1 MNLSNKELQDI
12 LIAGNYIN
20 LNDVALLQEYV
31 DQKENV
37 LMNFLVTQGIL
48 TKDIIGQAI
57 AEHYKVP
64 YADLNSYMPTK
75 EMVLRLPESFAKKN
89 RAVVFEQN
97 GSDVIITTSNPL
109 KKGLAASAKKS
120 LAPLSEVKKKIS
132 PKKVSIYYSLPEDI
146 EEAFIAYR
154 KPLQDRLK
162 SIVSSGDKMAPR
174 IFDEVMQDALALR
187 CSDIHFDPREELIV
201 IRFRIDGIL
210 RDVAKLEPRIYGNV
224 LNHIKVRSS
233 LRTDLHAATQ
243 DGSMRYEHNERKT
256 DLRISIAPLMDGEKI
271 VLRLLAAYVRG
282 FTFTDLGL
290 NQAHQNA
297 LLASARKP
305 FGMILVVGP
314 TGSGKTTSLYGL
326 IKTLNKTTVNIATI
340 EDPVE
345 YKVAGVNHMQ
355 VNKET
360 NLSFATGL
368 RSIVRQ
374 DPDVILVGEI
384 RDQETADIA
393 TNAALTGHL
402 MLSTFHANDA
412 ATAIPRLMDMGV
424 EPFILA
430 STLELIIAQ
439 RLVRKIC
446 ERCRETSK
454 TSRAEII
461 KNNPSLS
468 RSMKKGRL
476 VHYIG
481 KGCSSCAGTGYSGR
495 TALFEFILVD
505 DNLKEIV
512 AKRPTAQDI
521 RAYADKNLSPTLYMD
536 GLAKVYAGVTTINE
550 VVRVALQ

>member
-1 MNLSNKELQDI
+1 MNLSNQELQDI
-12 LIAGNYIN
+12 LVAGNYIN
-20 LNDVALLQEYV
+20 LNDVALLQEHI
-31 DQKENV
+31 DQKENS

-57 AEHYKVP
+57 AEHFKVP

-75 EMVLRLPESFAKKN
+75 EMVKRLPESFATKN
-89 RAVVFEQN
+89 LAVVFMQD
-97 GSDVIITTSNPL
+97 GSNVVVATANPL
-109 KKGLAASAKKS
+109 KKGLAAAAKKA
-120 LAPLSEVKKKIS
+120 LAPLKDGKKQIAT
-132 PKKVSIYYSLPEDI
+132 KKVSIHYSLPEDI
-146 EEAFIAYR
+146 TQAFVAYR
-154 KPLQDRLK
+154 KPLQDRLNA
-162 SIVSSGDKMAPR
+162 IVASGDKMAPR
-174 IFDEVMQDALALR
+174 IFDEVMQDAIALR
-187 CSDIHFDPREELIV
+187 SSDIHFDPREETVV
-201 IRFRIDGIL
+201 IRFRVDGIL
-210 RDVAKLEPRIYGNV
+210 RDIAKLEPRVYGNV
-224 LNHIKVRSS
+224 LNHIKVRSA

-243 DGSMRYEHNERKT
+243 DGSMRYEYNDRRT
-256 DLRISIAPLMDGEKI
+256 DLRISVAPLMDGEKV

-282 FTFTDLGL
+282 FTFADLGL
-290 NQAHQNA
+290 NQDHQDA

-326 IKTLNKTTVNIATI
+326 IKILNKSTVNIATI

-355 VNKET
+355 VNEDT
-360 NLSFATGL
+360 DLSFATGL

-384 RDQETADIA
+384 RDKETADIA

-412 ATAIPRLMDMGV
+412 ATAIPRLMDMGI
-424 EPFILA
+424 EPFILS

-454 TSRAEII
+454 ITRAQVLKEHP
-461 KNNPSLS
+461 NLS
-468 RSMKKGRL
+468 RSIKKGKL

-495 TALFEFILVD
+495 TALFEFILID
-505 DNLKEIV
+505 DVLREIV
-512 AKRPTAQDI
+512 SKRPTAQEI
-521 RAYADKNLSPTLYMD
+521 RAHADNRQSPTLYMD
-536 GLAKVYAGVTTINE
+536 GLAKVYAGVTTIEE
-550 VVRVALQ
+550 VLRVASE